1 MSKSV
6 KKICKSKIV
15 LYNKI
20 GGSELMK
27 IISINAGSS
36 SLKFKLYN
44 MDEEKVIAKG
54 NFERI
59 GLDGSF
65 YTITFNGEKIKS
77 DIVLLRVETNIH
89 HQY

>member
-1 MSKSV
+1 
-6 KKICKSKIV
+6 
-15 LYNKI
+15 
-20 GGSELMK
+20 MK

-65 YTITFNGEKIKS
+65 YTITFKG
-77 DIVLLRVETNIH
+77 
-89 HQY
+89 